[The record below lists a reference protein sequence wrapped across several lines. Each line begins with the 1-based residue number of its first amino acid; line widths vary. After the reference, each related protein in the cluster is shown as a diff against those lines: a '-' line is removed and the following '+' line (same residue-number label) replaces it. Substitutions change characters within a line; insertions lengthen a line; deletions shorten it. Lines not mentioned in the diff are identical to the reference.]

1 MKIGSSNDTEA
12 VKAQYATSKG
22 LDTRISFHD
31 TYSTNKQ
38 GFGNWIVSNY
48 ELREGMKVLELGCG
62 NGKDWF
68 GHNDL
73 IAKLDRLVMTD
84 FSEGMVEAAKKN
96 LGELSNVE
104 FKQADIEK
112 LPFEDKSFDVVIAN
126 MMLYHVPDI
135 VKGIGEARRVLKDGG
150 VFYCATFGEHNFTDY
165 LAKWFSLGGESFNP
179 NHNFTLDN
187 GEAKLKTAFS
197 NVEILHYEDTLQ
209 VTDIDA
215 LVDYMLSLASFKAIM
230 DIPVQKIKDILSKH
244 VVNGVISLPKDYGM
258 FAAKGVK

>member
-48 ELREGMKVLELGCG
+48 EISEGMKVLELGCG
-62 NGKDWF
+62 TGKDWF

-73 IAKLDRLVMTD
+73 IEKMDKLVMTD
-84 FSEGMVEAAKKN
+84 FSEGMVKAAREN
-96 LGELSNVE
+96 LGEISNVE
-104 FKQADIEK
+104 YMQADIED
-112 LPFEDKSFDVVIAN
+112 LPFEDKSFDVIIAN

-135 VKGIGEARRVLKDGG
+135 EKGIREVRRVLKDEG
-150 VFYCATFGEHNFTDY
+150 VFYCATFGEHNFNDY
-165 LAKWFSLGGESFNP
+165 LAEWFSLGGENFKP

-187 GEAKLKTAFS
+187 GEAMLKTAFAS
-197 NVEILHYEDTLQ
+197 VETLHYEDSLR
-209 VTDIDA
+209 VTDVDA

-230 DIPVQKIKDILSKH
+230 DIPAQRITDILKEH
-244 VVNGVISLPKDYGM
+244 EVNGVISLPKDYGM
-258 FAAKGVK
+258 FAARGE